1 MSHDRLEPTV
11 NLGAAS
17 ASRGDASNVRVPCLR
32 VLNGSFAGR
41 LYRFT
46 SAELTMG
53 RAPDNDI
60 VLETSGVSRNHARLT
75 RTPDGGVLLT
85 DLGSTNGTFVG
96 GKAVSSHNLRDGD
109 QIGLATQVILR
120 FCYLDML
127 EEQAEEQVYQRSALD
142 GLTGALS
149 RRAYLERLATQYEGA
164 RARDLALS
172 VVRIDADNFSRVGD
186 SWGQPASDAVLV
198 ELARRFRQA
207 LGAGEWLGR
216 LGGEEFSLLLPGC
229 SLQSAYDRVEKIRR
243 EAEITP
249 VRVPGN
255 RELEITISAGLSAL
269 SPEHGAAWEALL
281 KSADLALYQAK
292 EGGRNRVVAFQGS
305 GPAPKISAPAPPPPP
320 AKAAPPPPPPPPPE
334 PVAPPPEAEKPRSS
348 PYRKPAAGAAAEAD
362 TPRTALQS
370 RIRSASSDGER
381 SPFAR
386 PSASTPPAT
395 PRPPVPQRRRTVRI
409 PCQFAVSCLGSDRV
423 RFPGVVKD
431 MSLQGMRMEI
441 PQQVEPGTLLAVVPS
456 TSSPAVTVR
465 VVWCRV
471 TPTPGTYVAGAVYQI
486 SGAVL
491 ERSWVKQALQ
501 SIGFSRVPSEER
513 RQSARVNAQL
523 PAAVQAEGKLGAM
536 PARTVNLCAGGCLVD
551 CPENLEPGQKVI
563 FTIGPLSDGG
573 SVRGS
578 AWVVQSQPHTS
589 GHAGFRCGLMFE
601 TWESGQLG
609 RLESL
614 LRGLMGLPE

>member
-1 MSHDRLEPTV
+1 MSHDRLDPTV

-41 LYRFT
+41 LYRLT
-46 SAELTMG
+46 GAELTLG

-96 GKAVSSHNLRDGD
+96 GKAISSHNLRDGD

-127 EEQAEEQVYQRSALD
+127 EEQAEEQIYQRSALD

-149 RRAYLERLATQYEGA
+149 RRAYLERLATQYEAA

-216 LGGEEFSLLLPGC
+216 LGGEEFSMLLPGC
-229 SLQSAYDRVEKIRR
+229 PLAAAYDRVEKIRR
-243 EAEITP
+243 EAETTP

-269 SPEHGAAWEALL
+269 SPEHGNAWEALL

-292 EGGRNRVVAFQGS
+292 EAGRNRVVAFQAGS
-305 GPAPKISAPAPPPPP
+305 GPLPVAAPAAPSKPV
-320 AKAAPPPPPPPPPE
+320 AAPPPPPPPPP
-334 PVAPPPEAEKPRSS
+334 PAPPPEPEKPRS
-348 PYRKPAAGAAAEAD
+348 PRKPPGGAASEAE
-362 TPRTALQS
+362 TPRTSLTS
-370 RIRSASSDGER
+370 RIRSGSSDGESR
-381 SPFAR
+381 SPFAAR
-386 PSASTPPAT
+386 AGPPAAQPSP
-395 PRPPVPQRRRTVRI
+395 PRPPLPQRRRTVRI

-501 SIGFSRVPSEER
+501 SIGFSRVPAEER
-513 RQSARVNAQL
+513 RGPARITVQL
-523 PAAVQAEGKLGAM
+523 PASVQAEGKLGAM
-536 PARTVNLCAGGCLVD
+536 PARTVNLGAGGCLVD
-551 CPENLEPGQKVI
+551 CPEQLETGQKI
-563 FTIGPLSDGG
+563 NFTVGPLQDGQ
-573 SVRGS
+573 SVYGS
-578 AWVVQSQPHTS
+578 AWVVHSQPHTG
-589 GHAGFRCGLMFE
+589 GHSGFRCGLMFE
-601 TWESGQLG
+601 TWESTQVG
-609 RLESL
+609 RLEAL
-614 LRGLMGLPE
+614 LRGMMGLPE

>member
-17 ASRGDASNVRVPCLR
+17 TSRGDASNVRVPCLR

-46 SAELTMG
+46 GAELTMG

-75 RTPDGGVLLT
+75 RGPDGGVLLT

-96 GKAVSSHNLRDGD
+96 GKAISSHNLRDGD

-142 GLTGALS
+142 GLTGCLS
-149 RRAYLERLATQYEGA
+149 RRAYLERLATQYEAA

-243 EAEITP
+243 EAETTP

-292 EGGRNRVVAFQGS
+292 EAGRNRVVAFQSGS
-305 GPAPKISAPAPPPPP
+305 SPAPSAPSPAKSKPAPAVAPPAPAPAPPPPQ
-320 AKAAPPPPPPPPPE
+320 PE
-334 PVAPPPEAEKPRSS
+334 TEKPRPPQRKSS
-348 PYRKPAAGAAAEAD
+348 AGPAAEAE
-362 TPRTALQS
+362 TPRTSLTS
-370 RIRSASSDGER
+370 RIRSGSSDGENR

-386 PSASTPPAT
+386 PAQPVASNVP
-395 PRPPVPQRRRTVRI
+395 PRPPLPQRRRTVRI

-471 TPTPGTYVAGAVYQI
+471 TQTPGTYVAGAVYQI

-501 SIGFSRVPSEER
+501 SIGFSRVPTEER
-513 RQSARVNAQL
+513 RAPARVTVQL
-523 PAAVQAEGKLGAM
+523 PASVQAEGKLGAL
-536 PARTVNLCAGGCLVD
+536 PARTVNLGAGGCLVD
-551 CPENLEPGQKVI
+551 CPEQLDPGQKI
-563 FTIGPLSDGG
+563 ILTLGPLSDGQ
-573 SVRGS
+573 SVYGS
-578 AWVVQSQPHTS
+578 AWVVHAQPHAG
-589 GHAGFRCGLMFE
+589 GHSGFRVGLMFE
-601 TWESGQLG
+601 TWESGQVG

-614 LRGLMGLPE
+614 LRGLLGLPE